1 MTSDQEVS
9 RYRATSKLASDVG
22 GTHDYNYEGKVLVR
36 RCRISRDGYDDRGRY
51 WGVGAPLYH
60 VMDSE
65 TEGNRVDF
73 YIRAYDVAGV
83 RSKIRAAYPGA
94 APGTRKRKTAARR

>member
-36 RCRISRDGYDDRGRY
+36 RCRISRD
-51 WGVGAPLYH
+51 
-60 VMDSE
+60 
-65 TEGNRVDF
+65 
-73 YIRAYDVAGV
+73 VAGV